1 MALVQV
7 DYEYLPSSTE
17 GTVRLRVPI
26 VSDSLLH
33 AIFNAF
39 CPIYW
44 TSQLEGR
51 AFDPFTLVQD
61 TKEALTRRLGN
72 SNLQDTISLLSE
84 LLNLNIL
91 VVSQSLVPIA
101 RSASHSP
108 KFVTVIQIGNHYE
121 TVGIMSN
128 NSISTIFDNEPTL

>member
-17 GTVRLRVPI
+17 GTIRLRVPI
-26 VSDSLLH
+26 VTDSLLH

-39 CPIYW
+39 SPVYW
-44 TSQLEGR
+44 TSQLDGK

-61 TKEALTRRLGN
+61 TKQALTRRLGN
-72 SNLQDTISLLSE
+72 CNLQDTIALLSE
-84 LLNLNIL
+84 LFSLNIL

-101 RSASHSP
+101 RSETRYP
-108 KFVTVIQIGNHYE
+108 KLIIVIQIGNHYE
-121 TVGIMSN
+121 TVGIISN
-128 NSISTIFDNEPTL
+128 NTITTIFDVEPIL